1 MAKPIM
7 LPMVELINKGIK
19 ETVPNPIKVPQK
31 TSKKS
36 LGDGGN
42 IFSIQVN
49 NKAVINTPSGGND
62 CIYKTIDS
70 IMIKF
75 IDKVHRIIFNL
86 RLLHYYSKLLMQ

>member
-1 MAKPIM
+1 MAKPMM
-7 LPMVELINKGIK
+7 LPMVELINKGTK

-49 NKAVINTPSGGND
+49 NRAVINTPSGGND
-62 CIYKTIDS
+62 CINKTIDS
-70 IMIKF
+70 IMIRF
-75 IDKVHRIIFNL
+75 IDKVHRIISNL
-86 RLLHYYSKLLMQ
+86 RLLHYYSKLLM

>member
-1 MAKPIM
+1 M

-42 IFSIQVN
+42 TFSIHVN

-62 CIYKTIDS
+62 CINRTIDS
-70 IMIKF
+70 IMVKLR
-75 IDKVHRIIFNL
+75 DKVHRIIFNL
-86 RLLHYYSKLLMQ
+86 RLLHYCSKLIL

>member
-42 IFSIQVN
+42 TFSIQVN
-49 NKAVINTPSGGND
+49 NPSGGND
-62 CIYKTIDS
+62 CINKTIDS

-86 RLLHYYSKLLMQ
+86 RLLHYYSKLLMY